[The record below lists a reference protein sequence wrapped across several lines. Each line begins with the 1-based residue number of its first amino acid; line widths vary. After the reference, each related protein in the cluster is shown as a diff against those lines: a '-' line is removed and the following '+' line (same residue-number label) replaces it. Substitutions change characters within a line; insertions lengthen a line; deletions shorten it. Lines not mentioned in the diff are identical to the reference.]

1 MRKFHFLIFFLIIN
15 ISSYA
20 YADIV
25 VVVNVNFNAE
35 QISQKKLRKL
45 WLGKSK
51 KLENVGRIII
61 VDQNANNTIT
71 RQFYK
76 TIIKKERKQ
85 IKAYWAKLEFIGKGY
100 PPKTLINDK
109 AVIEWIQNN
118 KNGIGYI
125 NSNSITDKIKV
136 VMTIPGEQK

>member
-1 MRKFHFLIFFLIIN
+1 MRKFSFLIFFIIIN

-45 WLGKSK
+45 WLGKSR

-61 VDQNANNTIT
+61 VDQDINNAIT
-71 RQFYK
+71 KQFYK
-76 TIIKKERKQ
+76 IIIKKERKQ
-85 IKAYWAKLEFIGKGY
+85 VKAYWAKLAFIGKGY
-100 PPKTLINDK
+100 PPKTLIDDK
-109 AVIEWIQNN
+109 DVIEWIQNN

-125 NSNSITDKIKV
+125 DSNSITDKIKV
-136 VMTIPGEQK
+136 IMTITGEQK